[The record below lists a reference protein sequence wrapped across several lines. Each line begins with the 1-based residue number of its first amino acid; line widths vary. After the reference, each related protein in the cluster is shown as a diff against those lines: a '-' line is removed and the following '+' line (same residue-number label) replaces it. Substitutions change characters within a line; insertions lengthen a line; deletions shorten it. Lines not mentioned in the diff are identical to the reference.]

1 MFTGIIEEMGE
12 VLSVDHHK
20 DGARLRIRAGTLLD
34 GASIGESIA
43 VSGVCLTMVKVAPGE
58 FEADLAA
65 ETLRRTTLWKV
76 QPGDGVNLERPLRL
90 DQRLGGHIVQGHV
103 DGVGTVTGI
112 KHEGDGIW
120 MEIAPPA
127 DLARYIAEKGSV
139 AVDGIS
145 LTVASAPEGGRFAV
159 ALIPHTLSV
168 TTLGRTRVGGHVNL
182 EVDILAKYVE
192 RLLEGARGQ

>member
-12 VLSVDHHK
+12 VLSVEHRP
-20 DGARLRIRAGTLLD
+20 DGARLRIRAGRLLD
-34 GASIGESIA
+34 GARIGESIA
-43 VSGVCLTMVKVAPGE
+43 VSGVCLTMVTVAPGE

-65 ETLRRTTLWKV
+65 ETLRRTTLGMIR
-76 QPGDGVNLERPLRL
+76 PGDQVNLERPLRL

-103 DGVGTVTGI
+103 DGVGTITGI
-112 KHEGDGIW
+112 KPEGDGLW

-127 DLARYIAEKGSV
+127 DLTRYIAEKGSV

-145 LTVASAPEGGRFAV
+145 LTVAGILEGGGFAV
-159 ALIPHTLSV
+159 ALIPHTLAA
-168 TTLGRTRVGGHVNL
+168 TTLGGARVGGHVNL